1 MSDSSLFYTMG
12 QEQGQVD
19 FTQAMNELANRLRVL
34 ESKHGTYAEKLLV
47 MNQNMIEE
55 HKKTISEIKSV
66 RQDLVN
72 INKDIET
79 VKNVV
84 KHLSDEA
91 GKFAKNQDVKV
102 LQKYIDYWN
111 PMNFMT
117 EKDVLKL
124 VDKILGEKGVIHKRV
139 EKMEKEIDD
148 SLETKFGLN
157 PEGEKDGE

>member
-1 MSDSSLFYTMG
+1 MA
-12 QEQGQVD
+12 QEPVQVD

-34 ESKHGTYAEKLLV
+34 EGKYGTYAEKLLV

-55 HKKTISEIKSV
+55 YKKTMSEFKII

-72 INKDIET
+72 MNKDIDI

-91 GKFAKNQDVKV
+91 GKFARNQDVKV
-102 LQKYIDYWN
+102 LQKYVDYWN

-117 EKDVLKL
+117 EKDVL
-124 VDKILGEKGVIHKRV
+124 ILIDEVLGNKGKIHKKV
-139 EKMEKEIDD
+139 EKMEKEIEA
-148 SLETKFGLN
+148 SLENKFELN
-157 PEGEKDGE
+157 LKEKEDGE

>member
-1 MSDSSLFYTMG
+1 MA
-12 QEQGQVD
+12 QEPVQVD

-34 ESKHGTYAEKLLV
+34 EGKHGTYAEKLLV

-55 HKKTISEIKSV
+55 YKKTMSEFKVI
-66 RQDLVN
+66 RQSLADMT
-72 INKDIET
+72 KDIDA

-102 LQKYIDYWN
+102 LQKYVDYWN

-117 EKDVLKL
+117 EKDVLIL
-124 VDKILGEKGVIHKRV
+124 VDKVLGKKGIVHKRV
-139 EKMEKEIDD
+139 EKMEKEIED
-148 SLETKFGLN
+148 SLENKFELN
-157 PEGEKDGE
+157 TEEEKDGK

>member
-1 MSDSSLFYTMG
+1 M
-12 QEQGQVD
+12 
-19 FTQAMNELANRLRVL
+19 
-34 ESKHGTYAEKLLV
+34 
-47 MNQNMIEE
+47 
-55 HKKTISEIKSV
+55 
-66 RQDLVN
+66 N

>member
-1 MSDSSLFYTMG
+1 MA
-12 QEQGQVD
+12 QEVVQVD

-34 ESKHGTYAEKLLV
+34 EGKHGTYAEKLLV

-55 HKKTISEIKSV
+55 YKKTMSEIKLV

-72 INKDIET
+72 VNKDIEN

-91 GKFAKNQDVKV
+91 GKFASSQDVKV
-102 LQKYIDYWN
+102 LQKYVDYWN

-117 EKDVLKL
+117 EKDVLLL
-124 VDKILGEKGVIHKRV
+124 VDEILGKKGIIHKRV
-139 EKMEKEIDD
+139 EKMEKEIED

-157 PEGEKDGE
+157 KEEEKDGE

>member
-1 MSDSSLFYTMG
+1 MG

-72 INKDIET
+72 INKDIE
-79 VKNVV
+79 VMKQEN
-84 KHLSDEA
+84 L
-91 GKFAKNQDVKV
+91 
-102 LQKYIDYWN
+102 
-111 PMNFMT
+111 
-117 EKDVLKL
+117 LK
-124 VDKILGEKGVIHKRV
+124 I
-139 EKMEKEIDD
+139 KM
-148 SLETKFGLN
+148 
-157 PEGEKDGE
+157 